1 MSLKVLAV
9 DDSRTIRDML
19 KLTLE
24 HAGMEL
30 YLAEDGVH
38 GLEVLDGLAP
48 DAIISDINMPRLD
61 GFGFI
66 EAVRGQDRHRATPI
80 LVLTTESDDPSKEV
94 RQTTIDVRGMA
105 DVELAKVLATIAD
118 REEVIDIDHAPGNG
132 S

>member
-1 MSLKVLAV
+1 MTLKVLAV

-38 GLEVLDGLAP
+38 GLEVLDGLEP

-66 EAVRGQDRHRATPI
+66 ELCAAKNATAPPR
-80 LVLTTESDDPSKEV
+80 SSSSPPNP
-94 RQTTIDVRGMA
+94 RQ
-105 DVELAKVLATIAD
+105 
-118 REEVIDIDHAPGNG
+118 